1 MDHGADIYSD
11 ITFFAAAGAGS
22 RIWENVKAR
31 TGQMDFKIIY
41 INHERNP
48 ADAAAYGGI
57 LRTILFVWNA
67 HFNRISYDGGID
79 WVCN

>member
-1 MDHGADIYSD
+1 MDLSRNIYSD
-11 ITFFAAAGAGS
+11 LTFFAAIGTGG
-22 RIWENVKAR
+22 RIWQNVEDR
-31 TGQMDFKIIY
+31 TGQMDFKIIH